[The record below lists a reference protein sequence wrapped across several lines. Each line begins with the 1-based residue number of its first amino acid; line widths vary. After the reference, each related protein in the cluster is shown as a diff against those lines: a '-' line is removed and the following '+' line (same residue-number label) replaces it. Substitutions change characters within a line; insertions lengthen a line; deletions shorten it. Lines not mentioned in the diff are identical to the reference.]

1 MGSRASHEAGVFLT
15 PSAGERAYTTKPE
28 QYFWGARSDFV
39 DDLPDDSN
47 AEILEIGCST
57 GATGRLAIARGKCAR
72 YYGVE
77 LNSQAASAAAQQ
89 LHEVIHGDVETLNL
103 PWTPRK
109 FDALIMS
116 EVLEHLADPWSV
128 LANLHPLLKPG
139 ALVLAG
145 SPNVAHYRVIL
156 MLLRGDWALADSGV
170 MDRTHLRWFT
180 PRSYGRLFRDAGYE
194 VVSTVGIGQDG
205 FKARIASRLLFGHFH
220 WLWARQIK
228 IIARAK

>member
-1 MGSRASHEAGVFLT
+1 MQSGALYEQDVPLAPAAREG
-15 PSAGERAYTTKPE
+15 AYTTKPDH
-28 QYFWGARSDFV
+28 YFTGARTDFV
-39 DDLPDDSN
+39 EDLPDDLN
-47 AEILEIGCST
+47 AQILEIGCGT

-77 LNSQAASAAAQQ
+77 LNSEAASIAAQQ

-128 LANLHPLLKPG
+128 LAKLHLLLKPG

-156 MLLRGDWALADSGV
+156 MLLRGDWQLADSGV

-180 PRSYGRLFRDAGYE
+180 PRSYGRLFRETGYE
-194 VVSTVGIGQDG
+194 GTGTVGIGQDG
-205 FKARIASRLLFGHFH
+205 FKARIASRLLFGHFD

-228 IIARAK
+228 ITARPI